1 MFLQDKI
8 KKLKKIY
15 YLAFDSQDKKRLS
28 KLMYFMFAATLLELF
43 SVGLIFPAIKL
54 LTDNEFLTKS
64 YSLLNIEALD
74 TEILL
79 LTIVIIFIT
88 FFGFKN
94 IFLWFVLKKYVVF
107 LAKYEAKLQTKLFR
121 GYLGKSVSYFKE
133 KKSSDIIISIKDI
146 SSFFASVY
154 LNALINFFLE
164 ITLQTLILVLL
175 FYFSW
180 QSTLP
185 VFTLFGF
192 LTLIIFSFSKKKL
205 AKLGKLRN
213 EFSQKQLLNIQQ
225 GIGGIKEIKLL
236 SKELFFLKRFIN
248 STDVLVEANIKN
260 AMISGV
266 PRLLIE
272 FFAVC
277 SVGLIIFVFLSLGKS
292 IAEILPV
299 LGLFLVAAYKMV
311 PSFNKIL
318 LMMNRIKFST
328 DMVNRIVN
336 LSVEFKNEEVDFD
349 KNAIVEKMN
358 FKRQLEL
365 NDINFRY
372 PTREEQILSDIN
384 LLIDKN
390 SFIGISGESGSGKS
404 TLIDIIMGITKP
416 DNGEIKVDGKSINDS
431 ISKWQKNIG
440 YVSQNIFIIPG
451 TIKHNI
457 AFGVDEDKIDE
468 QLVHE
473 VVKKTSLKFFIDS
486 LELGIDTH
494 VGEGGG
500 LISGGQKQRIGIA
513 RALYNKPELL
523 VFDEATSSLDLET
536 EKKILNEIYALKK
549 EFTLIFISHRESS
562 IKYCDRKYL
571 IKNQKLL
578 EISSN

>member
-28 KLMYFMFAATLLELF
+28 KLMYFMFAGTLLELF

-64 YSLLNIEALD
+64 YSLLNIEALE

-154 LNALINFFLE
+154 LNALINLFLE

-336 LSVEFKNEEVDFD
+336 LSAEFKNEEVDFD

>member
-28 KLMYFMFAATLLELF
+28 KLMYFMFAGTLLELF

-64 YSLLNIEALD
+64 YSLLNIEALE

>member
-28 KLMYFMFAATLLELF
+28 KLMYFMFAGTLLELF

-74 TEILL
+74 TKILL

-107 LAKYEAKLQTKLFR
+107 LARYEAKLQTKLFR

-133 KKSSDIIISIKDI
+133 KNSSDIILSIKEI
-146 SSFFASVY
+146 SSFFSSVY
-154 LNALINFFLE
+154 LNALITLFLE
-164 ITLQTLILVLL
+164 ITIQTLILVLL

-180 QSTLP
+180 QSILP

-192 LTLIIFSFSKKKL
+192 LSLIIFSFSKKKL
-205 AKLGKLRN
+205 EKLGKLRN

-236 SKELFFLKRFIN
+236 SKELFFLKKFIN
-248 STDVLVEANIKN
+248 NTDVLVEANIKN

-292 IAEILPV
+292 IAEILPT

-336 LSVEFKNEEVDFD
+336 LSAEFKNEEVDFD
-349 KNAIVEKMN
+349 KNVIVEKMN

-416 DNGEIKVDGKSINDS
+416 DNGEIKVDGKFINDS
-431 ISKWQKNIG
+431 INKWQKNIG

-536 EKKILNEIYALKK
+536 EKEILNEIYALKK

>member
-28 KLMYFMFAATLLELF
+28 KLMYFMFAGTLLELF

-64 YSLLNIEALD
+64 YSLLNIEALE

-248 STDVLVEANIKN
+248 NTDVLVEANIKN

-416 DNGEIKVDGKSINDS
+416 DNGEIKVDGKFINDS

>member
-28 KLMYFMFAATLLELF
+28 KLMYFMFAGTLLELF

-64 YSLLNIEALD
+64 YSLLNIEALE

-133 KKSSDIIISIKDI
+133 KNSSDIILSIKEI
-146 SSFFASVY
+146 SSFFSSVY
-154 LNALINFFLE
+154 LNALITLFLE
-164 ITLQTLILVLL
+164 ITIQTLILVLL

-180 QSTLP
+180 QSILP

-192 LTLIIFSFSKKKL
+192 LSLIIFSFSKKKL
-205 AKLGKLRN
+205 EKLGKLRN
-213 EFSQKQLLNIQQ
+213 EFSQKQLLNIQE

-248 STDVLVEANIKN
+248 NTDVLVEANIKN
-260 AMISGV
+260 AMISGT

-292 IAEILPV
+292 IAEILPI

-365 NDINFRY
+365 NDINFKY

-416 DNGEIKVDGKSINDS
+416 DNGEIKVDGKFINDS

-536 EKKILNEIYALKK
+536 EKEILNEIYALKK

>member
-28 KLMYFMFAATLLELF
+28 KLMYFMFAGTLLELF

-74 TEILL
+74 TKILL

-154 LNALINFFLE
+154 LNALITLFLE
-164 ITLQTLILVLL
+164 ITIQTLILVLL

-336 LSVEFKNEEVDFD
+336 LSAEFKNEEVDFD

-416 DNGEIKVDGKSINDS
+416 DNGEIKVDGKFINDS

-571 IKNQKLL
+571 IKNQKLI

>member
-28 KLMYFMFAATLLELF
+28 KLMYFMFAGTLLELF

-154 LNALINFFLE
+154 LNALINLFLE

-336 LSVEFKNEEVDFD
+336 LSAEFKNEEVDFD

>member
-28 KLMYFMFAATLLELF
+28 KLMYFMFAGTLLELF

-64 YSLLNIEALD
+64 YSLLNIEALE

-107 LAKYEAKLQTKLFR
+107 LARYEAKLQTKLFR

-133 KKSSDIIISIKDI
+133 KNSSDIILSIKEI
-146 SSFFASVY
+146 SSFFSSVY
-154 LNALINFFLE
+154 LNALITLFLE
-164 ITLQTLILVLL
+164 ITIQTLILVLL

-248 STDVLVEANIKN
+248 NTDVLVEANIKN
-260 AMISGV
+260 AMISGT

-336 LSVEFKNEEVDFD
+336 LSAEFKNEEVDFD

-416 DNGEIKVDGKSINDS
+416 DNGEIKVDGKFINDS

-536 EKKILNEIYALKK
+536 EKEILNEIYALKK

-562 IKYCDRKYL
+562 IKYCDRKYQ